1 MVNCLSAGNLF
12 SQPVF
17 QVCHKKV
24 TELNS
29 LWVYSLNDGGLLSSV
44 RGLSLRKIGLLS
56 VAIFVVMAMA
66 QPPKLR
72 QCGQASWYAIENMT
86 ASGEMM
92 DPTAL
97 TAAHREFGFGT
108 KVRVTNESNGRSVIV
123 RINDRGP
130 FTKGRIIDV
139 SKAAA
144 AELDFIS
151 NGHTQV
157 CIQKVE

>member
-1 MVNCLSAGNLF
+1 MRTIGFLCL
-12 SQPVF
+12 
-17 QVCHKKV
+17 
-24 TELNS
+24 
-29 LWVYSLNDGGLLSSV
+29 
-44 RGLSLRKIGLLS
+44 
-56 VAIFVVMAMA
+56 AICVLMAMA

-72 QCGQASWYAIENMT
+72 QCGQASWYAIKNIT

-92 DPTAL
+92 DPTDF
-97 TAAHREFGFGT
+97 TAAHRELSFGT
-108 KVRVTNESNGRSVIV
+108 KVRVTNENNGRSVVV

-144 AELDFIS
+144 AELDFVS
-151 NGHTQV
+151 SGHTQV